1 MEQRSLE
8 RLLSTL
14 SYEQLRQQ
22 PSAAEGQHAAVAG
35 ELAARRVAS
44 AEEFR
49 QRENL
54 VPALAA
60 DYSAFLRGVE
70 LC

>member
-22 PSAAEGQHAAVAG
+22 PSAAAGQHAAVAG
-35 ELAARRVAS
+35 ELARRVAS

>member
-22 PSAAEGQHAAVAG
+22 PSAAAGQHAAVAG
-35 ELAARRVAS
+35 EVAS

>member
-1 MEQRSLE
+1 
-8 RLLSTL
+8 LLTW
-14 SYEQLRQQ
+14 E
-22 PSAAEGQHAAVAG
+22 A
-35 ELAARRVAS
+35 
-44 AEEFR
+44 FR

-70 LC
+70 LR